1 MSYDSHKCLTVQG
14 TGRLKLI
21 AALVMTCVIIVASKD
36 KTIALC
42 DILYLFSK
50 IFSVISRFQ
59 LVALEYTKLAAA
71 FHNNHVK

>member
-1 MSYDSHKCLTVQG
+1 
-14 TGRLKLI
+14 
-21 AALVMTCVIIVASKD
+21 MTCVIIVASKD

-71 FHNNHVK
+71 FHNNHVKYNYVSKNPYTIVIIQSSFKYTD